1 MDAVT
6 TVTPQPAPAP
16 TFAAHF
22 SMETTTRTKTVEER
36 RNVVILFAGD
46 SGDGI
51 QLTGSQF
58 TDTNALFGN
67 DVSTFPN
74 FPAEIR
80 APQGTLAGVSGY
92 QLHFGSTEI
101 FTPGDQCDVLV
112 VMNAAALKANLG
124 KLKKG
129 GIIIANSDGFDAKN
143 LRLAGYV
150 DQQEPLTDGTLA
162 NYTVHAVDVTK
173 MTRNALAETTLGMKE
188 KDRCKNMF
196 VLGFIN
202 WMYSRSLENSEQFL
216 AQKFGKK
223 PDLLDANR
231 KALLAGFNY
240 GDTSETFTT
249 RFEVK
254 PAPLP
259 KGTYRSIT
267 GNQGIALGL
276 VAAAQKAGL
285 DLFYGSYPITPASD
299 ILHELARHKNFG
311 VKTFQAEDEI
321 AAICSAI
328 GASYGG
334 ALGVTASSGPGI
346 ALKGEAMG
354 LAFMLEIPLVIVN
367 VQRGGPSTGLPTKT
381 EQADLFQAVHGRNG
395 EAPIPVLAAS
405 SPTDCFEMA
414 FEAVR
419 IAVEHMTPVIL
430 LSDGYIA
437 NGSEPWR
444 FPQAKDLQAITPPF
458 AEPIAAPSLSEVDGG
473 ISEKFLPYKRDDK
486 GVRPWAIPGMA
497 GLQHRI
503 GGIEK
508 EDGTGNISYEPLNHE
523 KMVRLRAEKVR
534 KVVEDVPPLDLSN
547 GVESGDLLI
556 LGWGSTYGAIK
567 TAVNELCAEGKC
579 VGHVHL
585 RYLFPFR
592 KELGEL
598 LKRFDRVL
606 IPEMNS
612 GQLRQLIRAEY
623 LVDAKG
629 LNKIQGMPFTAAEI
643 KAAALEYLK
652 Q

>member
-1 MDAVT
+1 
-6 TVTPQPAPAP
+6 
-16 TFAAHF
+16 
-22 SMETTTRTKTVEER
+22 METPTRTKTVEER

-58 TDTNALFGN
+58 TDTSALFGN

-92 QLHFGSTEI
+92 QLHFGSVEV

-124 KLKKG
+124 KLKPAG
-129 GIIIANSDGFDAKN
+129 TIIANSDGFDAKN
-143 LRLAGYV
+143 LRLAGYI
-150 DQQEPLTDGTLA
+150 DKQDPLTDGTLA
-162 NYTVHAVDVTK
+162 NYAVHAIDVTK
-173 MTRNALAETTLGMKE
+173 MTRNALADTTLGMKE

-202 WMYSRSLENSEQFL
+202 WMYSRSLENSEKFL
-216 AQKFGKK
+216 EQKFGKK
-223 PDLLDANR
+223 PELLDANK
-231 KALLAGFNY
+231 KALLAGYNY

-285 DLFYGSYPITPASD
+285 DMFYGSYPITPASD

-346 ALKGEAMG
+346 ALKGEALG
-354 LAFMLEIPLVIVN
+354 LAFMLELPLVVVN

-381 EQADLFQAVHGRNG
+381 EQADLWQAVHGRNG

-419 IAVEHMTPVIL
+419 IAIEHMTPVIL

-437 NGSEPWR
+437 NGAEPWR
-444 FPQAKDLQAITPPF
+444 FPQASDLQPIKPPF
-458 AEPIAAPSLSEVDGG
+458 ATPGQVRNDDTN
-473 ISEKFLPYKRDDK
+473 KFMPYARDEK
-486 GVRPWAIPGMA
+486 GVRPWAIPGME

-508 EDGTGNISYEPLNHE
+508 EDGTGNISYDPLNHE

-534 KVVEDVPPLDLSN
+534 KVVEGVPPLDLSN

-567 TAVNELCAEGKC
+567 TAVNEMCAEGNC

-585 RYLFPFR
+585 RYLYPFR

-598 LKRFDRVL
+598 VSRFKRVL

-623 LVDAKG
+623 LVDARG

-643 KAAALEYLK
+643 KAAAIEYLK